1 MVEINLGTAIKMAKE
16 LVDAVET
23 LRKENSRIADKNLYL
38 QSEVDNLKKKV
49 DIDGNRVDQLLTEN
63 DTLAEALKNAREQLK
78 ECEHNFDSELEC
90 RKEKEAANSE
100 LYRLLN
106 NTEKEKC
113 ALCEKVERLE
123 KENELF
129 RNGCIEELIKSCSF
143 ELKFNIR
150 EDE

>member
-1 MVEINLGTAIKMAKE
+1 MAEFCLGEAIDMAKA

-23 LRKENSRIADKNLYL
+23 LRKENSRLADKSLHLY
-38 QSEVDNLKKKV
+38 SEIDNLKKKL
-49 DIDGNRVDQLLTEN
+49 DLAGNRVDQLLTEN
-63 DTLAEALKNAREQLK
+63 DTLSEALKNAREQLK
-78 ECEHNFDSELEC
+78 EREHNFDSELEC

-113 ALCEKVERLE
+113 ALCEKVEHLE
-123 KENELF
+123 KENELL
-129 RNGCIEELIKSCSF
+129 RNGCIEKLIQSCSF
-143 ELKFNIR
+143 ELKFNIQ